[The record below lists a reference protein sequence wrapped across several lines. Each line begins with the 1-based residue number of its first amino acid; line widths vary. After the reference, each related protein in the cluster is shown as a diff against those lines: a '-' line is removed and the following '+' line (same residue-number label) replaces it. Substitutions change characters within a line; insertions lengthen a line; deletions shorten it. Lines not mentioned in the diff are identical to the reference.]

1 MTDQVNGQ
9 VDAGADQGQD
19 QGQMALGW
27 RSALSDEFK
36 EHDFVKG
43 FEKPTDFVKA
53 ALDIKTEKEGLET
66 RMKNA
71 IFKPGKGATDDEI
84 TAFRKAMGIPDK
96 AEDYDFP
103 SGDGVEHDEQM
114 ISWAQKVF
122 HEAGLSKEQ
131 GALIGQ
137 AWDGFVKGLV
147 EQQEQSSAEAIK
159 TASDKLKEEW
169 GADFDKNM
177 EFTKRGWQ
185 KFTDNEFDQFVDET
199 GIGNHPTLIRFI
211 FKIGQAMGEDFSG
224 PAGPKTGEGEPNVGM
239 NYEGMEHFK

>member
-1 MTDQVNGQ
+1 MAGEWMAQLSDDLKANEAFTGHETLSDFAKAHLNTLGQ
-9 VDAGADQGQD
+9 VSELDGKAKEFEGKVSDLEGRLANSIPK
-19 QGQMALGW
+19 LG
-27 RSALSDEFK
+27 D
-36 EHDFVKG
+36 
-43 FEKPTDFVKA
+43 KP
-53 ALDIKTEKEGLET
+53 
-66 RMKNA
+66 
-71 IFKPGKGATDDEI
+71 TDDEI
-84 TAFRKAMGIPDK
+84 SAYRLALGIPDK

-159 TASDKLKEEW
+159 AASDKLKEEW

-224 PAGPKTGEGEPNVGM
+224 PSGPGKGEGEPNVGM